1 MKMPTT
7 PEIKL
12 DEEFR
17 PAPQLRTLYFI
28 YLLLGILIGVLPWCV
43 PLVLSIPRVSDN
55 APFII
60 LFFLVLPLLAFL
72 GFIACWIPRYYG
84 TIRYKLT
91 NDEVVWQR
99 GVWFRQTGIVPYNRI
114 TNIDTIQGP
123 ISRML
128 GIAALRIQTAGY
140 SGQQTRAE
148 IGMNGIEHFDALRAL
163 LMSFIRGKKPAA
175 VETYESEEK
184 EAATRTGEIH
194 RELVR
199 IRELL
204 EQVLRK

>member
-1 MKMPTT
+1 MPTNF
-7 PEIKL
+7 EIKL

-17 PAPQLRTLYFI
+17 PAPQLRTLYYF
-28 YLLLGILIGVLPWCV
+28 YLLLAILIGVLPWCV
-43 PLVLSIPRVSDN
+43 PLVLYIPRVSDN
-55 APFII
+55 APFIVT
-60 LFFLVLPLLAFL
+60 FFVLLPLLAIL
-72 GFIACWIPRYYG
+72 GFIAYWIPRYYG

-91 NDEVVWQR
+91 RDEVVWQR

-123 ISRML
+123 ISRTL
-128 GIAALRIQTAGY
+128 GIAALCIQTAGY

-148 IGMNGIEHFDALRAL
+148 VGMNGIVHFEELRAL
-163 LMSFIRGKKPAA
+163 LMHFIRGKKPAA
-175 VETYESEEK
+175 VETYEAEEK
-184 EAATRTGEIH
+184 EAAATGTGEIH

-204 EQVLRK
+204 EQGVRK

>member
-1 MKMPTT
+1 MPTI

-17 PAPQLRTLYFI
+17 PAPQLRTLYVI
-28 YLLLGILIGVLPWCV
+28 YLLLGILIGVLPWCL
-43 PLVLSIPRVSDN
+43 PLVLYIPRVSDN

-72 GFIACWIPRYYG
+72 GFVAYWIPRYCG

-148 IGMNGIEHFDALRAL
+148 IGMNGIEQFDALRAL
-163 LMSFIRGKKPAA
+163 LMSFIRGKKTAA
-175 VETYESEEK
+175 VETYEAEEK
-184 EAATRTGEIH
+184 EVATGTGEIH

-204 EQVLRK
+204 EQVVRK

>member
-1 MKMPTT
+1 MPA
-7 PEIKL
+7 EINL

-28 YLLLGILIGVLPWCV
+28 YLLLAILIGVLPWCV
-43 PLVLSIPRVSDN
+43 PLVLYIPRISDT
-55 APFII
+55 APFIV
-60 LFFLVLPLLAFL
+60 LFFLVFPLLAFL
-72 GFIACWIPRYYG
+72 GFIVYWIPRYYG

-99 GVWFRQTGIVPYNRI
+99 GVWFRQTGVVPYNRI

-148 IGMNGIEHFDALRAL
+148 IGMNGIEHFEELRAL
-163 LMSFIRGKKPAA
+163 LMQFIRGKEPAA
-175 VETYESEEK
+175 VETYEAEEK
-184 EAATRTGEIH
+184 EAAATGTGEIL

-204 EQVLRK
+204 EQGVRR

>member
-1 MKMPTT
+1 MSA
-7 PEIKL
+7 EIKL

-43 PLVLSIPRVSDN
+43 PLVLYIPRVSDN
-55 APFII
+55 APFIMLFFI
-60 LFFLVLPLLAFL
+60 LFPLLAFL
-72 GFIACWIPRYYG
+72 SFFACWIHRYYG

-91 NDEVVWQR
+91 RDEVVWQR
-99 GVWFRQTGIVPYNRI
+99 GVWFRQTGVVPYNRI

-140 SGQQTRAE
+140 SGQQARAE

-163 LMSFIRGKKPAA
+163 LMDFIRGKKPAA
-175 VETYESEEK
+175 VETYAEAAEK
-184 EAATRTGEIH
+184 EAAATGTGEIL

>member
-1 MKMPTT
+1 MPAN

-43 PLVLSIPRVSDN
+43 PLVLYIPRVSDN

-60 LFFLVLPLLAFL
+60 AVFVLLPLLAVL

-148 IGMNGIEHFDALRAL
+148 IGMNGIEHFEELRAL

-175 VETYESEEK
+175 VETYEAEEI
-184 EAATRTGEIH
+184 ETATGTGEIH

>member
-1 MKMPTT
+1 MPT
-7 PEIKL
+7 EIKL

-43 PLVLSIPRVSDN
+43 PLVLYIPRVSDN
-55 APFII
+55 APFIM
-60 LFFLVLPLLAFL
+60 LFFLLLPLLAFL
-72 GFIACWIPRYYG
+72 GFMVYWIPRYYG

-148 IGMNGIEHFDALRAL
+148 IGMDGIEHFEELRAL

-175 VETYESEEK
+175 VETYEAEEK
-184 EAATRTGEIH
+184 TEATGTGEMLQ
-194 RELVR
+194 ELVR

>member
-1 MKMPTT
+1 MPA
-7 PEIKL
+7 EIKL

-28 YLLLGILIGVLPWCV
+28 YLLLIILIGVLSWCV

-60 LFFLVLPLLAFL
+60 LFFVLIPLLAVI
-72 GFIACWIPRYYG
+72 GFMVYWIPRYYG

-148 IGMNGIEHFDALRAL
+148 IGMNGIEQFDALRAL

-175 VETYESEEK
+175 VETYEAEGKEE
-184 EAATRTGEIH
+184 TTGTGEML

>member
-1 MKMPTT
+1 MPA
-7 PEIKL
+7 EINL

-28 YLLLGILIGVLPWCV
+28 YLLLASLIGVLPWCV
-43 PLVLSIPRVSDN
+43 PLVLYIPRISDT
-55 APFII
+55 APFIV
-60 LFFLVLPLLAFL
+60 LFFLVFPLLAFL
-72 GFIACWIPRYYG
+72 GFIVYWIPRYYG

-91 NDEVVWQR
+91 HDEVVWQR
-99 GVWFRQTGIVPYNRI
+99 GVWFRQTGVVPYNRI

-148 IGMNGIEHFDALRAL
+148 IGMNGIEHFEELRAL
-163 LMSFIRGKKPAA
+163 LMQFIRGKKPAA
-175 VETYESEEK
+175 VETYEAEEK
-184 EAATRTGEIH
+184 EAAATGTGEIL

-204 EQVLRK
+204 EQGVRR